1 MSIRL
6 AWGQTS
12 GLTPVGAQRKAGE
25 LDRAGLVGKIRGRI
39 RLV

>member
-6 AWGQTS
+6 AWGQMS
-12 GLTPVGAQRKAGE
+12 GLKVGAERKAGV
-25 LDRAGLVGKIRGRI
+25 LDRDGLVGKIRDRI